1 MFSFYLFHKFNIL
14 IFAAHY
20 GIEPLFRRYV
30 SHLPKA
36 PQDLFFLAPW
46 YGQIILTVFMAY
58 KLTNLLVLGT
68 GLEPAF
74 TDLKGRLPKT
84 N

>member
-36 PQDLFFLAPW
+36 PQDLFFNALIWANYFDSFHGVETDKP
-46 YGQIILTVFMAY
+46 T
-58 KLTNLLVLGT
+58 GT
-68 GLEPAF
+68 GDGTRTRIYRLERPI
-74 TDLKGRLPKT
+74 T
-84 N
+84 

>member
-1 MFSFYLFHKFNIL
+1 MELNHSLGDTY
-14 IFAAHY
+14 
-20 GIEPLFRRYV
+20 
-30 SHLPKA
+30 HLPKA
-36 PQDLFFLAPW
+36 PQDLFFDA
-46 YGQIILTVFMAY
+46 
-58 KLTNLLVLGT
+58 LVWANYFDSFHGVETDKPTGTGT